1 MARRAGGRVA
11 RGLHPRSEAG
21 QGEAGEGLAK
31 LTLDFALGINCLH
44 TWSPLFK

>member
-1 MARRAGGRVA
+1 MARR
-11 RGLHPRSEAG
+11 LHLRSEAG
-21 QGEAGEGLAK
+21 QGEVGEGLSSAK